1 MPDIKSFL
9 VSPPDDPAI
18 NHPEILDA
26 EKLLSQPM
34 PFSEPERQL
43 SKEEMETLREAM
55 LPDSTRL
62 IEHFSPKFEAQ
73 NAALIQQ
80 VEAIEKIAQSA
91 ALHADQ
97 AIKQT
102 NTSKENLAL
111 FKEQVESLFSI
122 AQDAKSQAVSARKE
136 LDILKQQLDFA
147 RSEAESAKKDAL
159 FAKIT
164 SILAIII
171 SIVIPILTQ

>member
-1 MPDIKSFL
+1 MSDIKAFL
-9 VSPPDDPAI
+9 IPHPDDPAI
-18 NHPEILDA
+18 NHPEIFDH
-26 EKLLSQPM
+26 EKYSSQSLPLSR
-34 PFSEPERQL
+34 PERQL
-43 SKEEMETLREAM
+43 SEEELETFRESM
-55 LPDSTRL
+55 MSDSTRL
-62 IEHFSPKFEAQ
+62 IKHFDPKFEAQ
-73 NAALIQQ
+73 HAALRQQ

-102 NTSKENLAL
+102 KTSNENLAL

-164 SILAIII
+164 SILAIIT

>member
-1 MPDIKSFL
+1 
-9 VSPPDDPAI
+9 
-18 NHPEILDA
+18 
-26 EKLLSQPM
+26 
-34 PFSEPERQL
+34 
-43 SKEEMETLREAM
+43 M

-80 VEAIEKIAQSA
+80 VEAIDKIAQSA

-136 LDILKQQLDFA
+136 LDILKQQLDFV

-159 FAKIT
+159 FAKNHFYTGNYHQYCDTDTNSMMKRIT
-164 SILAIII
+164 L
-171 SIVIPILTQ
+171 IVKAARENHSALTALFSGFLYVCNYLSDFL